1 MNIQDFKCNGIG
13 NTQPALGIKPIVQT
27 AISVFRLRR
36 SNDEIIASFPIGYDY
51 HIGRRFTDDETVA
64 TRICSG
70 LVEYAEQRLYKESGQ
85 SAPALIVE
93 QYIDALVNSLSGSE
107 MDQMILE
114 AMRDCASSDHWYTF
128 EKQWN

>member
-51 HIGRRFTDDETVA
+51 YIGHRFTDDETVA